1 MRDEVIK
8 EWQYQTP
15 IDEGK
20 CSGRNWLENYWLN
33 LKVTVTPTDELVSLQ
48 QELLQKKIALKQ
60 IDRNI
65 SKRASNRSTRYG
77 DSRNSIVSLRTGTG
91 K

>member
-33 LKVTVTPTDELVSLQ
+33 LKVTVT
-48 QELLQKKIALKQ
+48 LLM
-60 IDRNI
+60 N
-65 SKRASNRSTRYG
+65 
-77 DSRNSIVSLRTGTG
+77 
-91 K
+91 